1 MARSS
6 DVAGRRIFALCCAAA
21 VPGLAARFLVI
32 LEYTGGDSVRKRH
45 RSFLFASLLPAFLLA
60 SVFAAVQAQEGRSP
74 AAGQARWSDAAT
86 WPERRVPRAG
96 DKVTIPAGTHVVLD
110 VTPPALGGVTIEG
123 KLSFADTADLE
134 LTTEWILL
142 HGELAIGTE
151 DRPHTRKATITLTNN
166 VRDEEPMKDMGD
178 RGIMIMGGTL
188 NLHGDRTHAWTKL
201 AQTAEA
207 GSTSIQVLDATG
219 WRAGDEIVLAST
231 DFDPRQ
237 AERRTITA
245 VKGNTITLDRRLDYM
260 HFGKITFDVDERGEV
275 GLLTRNIRIQASAD
289 AEQSFQGG
297 HVMAMGSSKMFVD
310 GVEFHRM
317 GQNLTLAR
325 YPIHWHL
332 VGDAKGQYIRNA
344 AIHDTYNRC
353 VTVHGTNNLQVENN
367 VTYNTVGH
375 CFFLEDG
382 IETGNQ
388 FIRNLAIQ
396 TKCHTS
402 KPCDPTNLAP
412 FGSTPDGLNFKTTGQ
427 ESKDVLIPSDNTVSS
442 FWITNPDN
450 TYRDNV
456 AAGSDS
462 TGFWFAFPEHPT
474 GAFEGT
480 EISRA
485 TWPRRMKLREFKG
498 NVAHSNFDAFMGDR
512 APRADGR
519 FAVGGYISLAN
530 PADANSDQ
538 VESVVEDFTA
548 YKNRNSGIW
557 ARGELRLYKNLK
569 MADNGIGFTQASGN
583 AGRSLYTS
591 RVVDSLF
598 VGETENIGNPRTP
611 EEKAAGRSLPFP
623 QVADFPIR
631 AYEFYDFHH
640 QLDNNT
646 FVNYQD
652 NATRKTGAISYLLFT
667 SFGMSSNNTVQRS
680 TFINAKP
687 VYFPPIDN
695 RWSNDDYGNTVYKT
709 SVFNDRDGTITGVPN
724 SYIVNI
730 TGIDVDEAC
739 EVKPTWNAAVCTGDI
754 GRMNVGGGGGAV
766 GFGGF
771 GGRGGGA
778 RGGGAP
784 GAGGPGA
791 AGPDAAAGR
800 GGPAAAPATFA
811 IAPGG
816 GRIRGNPAPA
826 GPPVVLSRNGKE
838 FTANGATNVRA
849 GTEYK
854 VTTERPSLSLS
865 VSELDAGSW
874 VMFELPGFTTASAG
888 AAQDSLDALRK
899 ASTTSYYKGSG
910 SLWVKLVSSGDIPGS
925 PDRGP
930 SGGASLQVSR

>member
-1 MARSS
+1 MST
-6 DVAGRRIFALCCAAA
+6 
-21 VPGLAARFLVI
+21 P
-32 LEYTGGDSVRKRH
+32 H
-45 RSFLFASLLPAFLLA
+45 RSFLLASLLPAFLLA
-60 SVFAAVQAQEGRSP
+60 SASAVVQAQNAGSP
-74 AAGQARWSDAAT
+74 AASRWSDPAT
-86 WPERRVPRAG
+86 WPDKKVPAK
-96 DKVTIPAGTHVVLD
+96 DD
-110 VTPPALGGVTIEG
+110 VVTIEKDKNVILDVSPPPLHG
-123 KLSFADTADLE
+123 IKLNGTLSFADNKDLE
-134 LTTEWILL
+134 LTTEWIMV
-142 HGELAIGTE
+142 HGALEIGTE
-151 DRPHTRKATITLTNN
+151 ARPHTRKATITFTNN
-166 VRDEEPMKDMGD
+166 VKDEDISGVGGANDRVD
-178 RGIMIMGGTL
+178 RGIMLMGGTL
-188 NLHGDRTHAWTKL
+188 NLHGDRTNTWTKL
-201 AQTAEA
+201 AQTAAA
-207 GSTSIQVLDATG
+207 GSTSIQVLDAAG

-237 AERRTITA
+237 AERRTISA
-245 VKGNTITLDRRLDYM
+245 IRGNTITLDRKLDYM

-275 GLLTRNIRIQASAD
+275 GLLTRNIQLQASAD
-289 AEQSFQGG
+289 AEQSFYGG
-297 HVMAMGSSKMFVD
+297 HVMAMGASKMFVE
-310 GVEFHRM
+310 GVEFNRM

-332 VGDAKGQYIRNA
+332 IGDAKGQYIKNA

-388 FIRNLAIQ
+388 YIRNLAIQ

-412 FGSTPDGLNFKTTGQ
+412 FGATAGTNFNTTGQ
-427 ESKDVLIPSDNTVSS
+427 DSKDVLIPSDNTVSS

-456 AAGSDS
+456 AAGSDA

-474 GAFEGT
+474 GKFEGT

-485 TWPRRMKLREFKG
+485 TWPRRTRVREFKG
-498 NVAHSNFDAFMGDR
+498 NVAHSNFDSFMGDR

-519 FAVGGYISLAN
+519 FAVGGYISLVN
-530 PADANSDQ
+530 PADANSAQ
-538 VESVVEDFTA
+538 VESVVEDFTS

-557 ARGELRLYKNLK
+557 ARGELHLYKNLK
-569 MADNGIGFTQASGN
+569 MADNGIGFTHASGN
-583 AGRSLYTS
+583 TGRSLYTS

-598 VGETENIGNPRTP
+598 VGETENSGNPRTP
-611 EEKAAGRSLPFP
+611 AEKAYGRSLPFP
-623 QVADFPIR
+623 DVADFPIR

-640 QLDNNT
+640 ELDNNT

-667 SFGMSSNNTVQRS
+667 SFGMSSNNTVQRAK
-680 TFINAKP
+680 FINAKP

-709 SVFNDRDGTITGVPN
+709 SVFNDKDGTITGVAN

-730 TGIDVDEAC
+730 TGIDVDDAC
-739 EVKPTWNAAVCTGDI
+739 EVKATWNAVVCKGDV

-766 GFGGF
+766 GFG
-771 GGRGGGA
+771 RGGGPRAGGPGAGPA
-778 RGGGAP
+778 RGGAP
-784 GAGGPGA
+784 GPGA
-791 AGPDAAAGR
+791 AGPARAGAP
-800 GGPAAAPATFA
+800 GPGAGAPGAGAAAPAAVA

-816 GRIRGNPAPA
+816 GRIRGTAAPS

-838 FTANGATNVRA
+838 FTATGATNVRA

-865 VSELDAGSW
+865 VTELDAGSW
-874 VMFELPGFTTASAG
+874 VMFELPGFTTAASG
-888 AAQDSLDALRK
+888 TAQDSLDALRK
-899 ASTTSYYKGSG
+899 ANTTS
-910 SLWVKLVSSGDIPGS
+910 V
-925 PDRGP
+925 
-930 SGGASLQVSR
+930 LQGQRFALDQAGLHR

>member
-1 MARSS
+1 
-6 DVAGRRIFALCCAAA
+6 L
-21 VPGLAARFLVI
+21 
-32 LEYTGGDSVRKRH
+32 
-45 RSFLFASLLPAFLLA
+45 LLPAFLL
-60 SVFAAVQAQEGRSP
+60 VGIFAAVQAQGTRTP

-86 WPERRVPRAG
+86 WPDRRVPRAG
-96 DKVTIPAGTHVVLD
+96 DKVTIPAGKHVVLD
-110 VTPPALGGVTIEG
+110 VSPPALGGVTIEG
-123 KLSFADTADLE
+123 KLSFANTADLE
-134 LTTEWILL
+134 LTTEWAMV
-142 HGELAIGTE
+142 HGELEIGTE
-151 DRPHTRKATITLTNN
+151 ASPHTRKATITLTNN
-166 VRDEEPMKDMGD
+166 VKDEEPMKDMGD
-178 RGIMIMGGTL
+178 RGIMISGGTL
-188 NLHGDRTHAWTKL
+188 NLHGDRTNAWTKL
-201 AQTAEA
+201 ASTANA
-207 GSTSIQVLDATG
+207 GSTSVQVLNATG
-219 WRAGDEIVLAST
+219 WRAGDQIVLAST
-231 DFDPRQ
+231 DYDPRQ
-237 AERRTITA
+237 AEVRTIA
-245 VKGNTITLDRRLDYM
+245 AIKGNTITLDKKLDYM

-289 AEQSFQGG
+289 AEQSPFFGG
-297 HVMAMGSSKMFVD
+297 HVMAMGASKMLVE
-310 GVEFHRM
+310 GVEFNRM

-332 VGDAKGQYIRNA
+332 IGDGTGQYIRNS
-344 AIHDTYNRC
+344 AIHDTFNRC

-388 FIRNLAIQ
+388 YIRNLAIQ

-412 FGSTPDGLNFKTTGQ
+412 FGATSDGLNFKTTGQ
-427 ESKDVLIPSDNTVSS
+427 DSKEIVIPSDNTASS

-450 TYRDNV
+450 VYRDNV
-456 AAGSDS
+456 AAGSDA

-474 GAFEGT
+474 GKFEGT
-480 EISRA
+480 DISRA
-485 TWPRRMKLREFKG
+485 TWPRRTKFREFKG
-498 NVAHSNFDAFMGDR
+498 NVAHSNFDSFMGDR
-512 APRADGR
+512 APRADGK
-519 FAVGGYISLAN
+519 FAVGGYIALAN
-530 PADANSDQ
+530 PADANSPQ

-557 ARGELRLYKNLK
+557 ARGEYHLYKNLK
-569 MADNGIGFTQASGN
+569 MADNGIGFTHASGN
-583 AGRSLYTS
+583 TGRSLYTS

-598 VGETENIGNPRTP
+598 VGESENIGNPTTP
-611 EEKAAGRSLPFP
+611 AEKAAGRSLPFP
-623 QVADFPIR
+623 NVADFPVR

-667 SFGMSSNNTVQRS
+667 SFGMSSNNTVSRS
-680 TFINAKP
+680 KFVNAKP

-709 SVFNDRDGTITGVPN
+709 SVFNDKDGTITGKPN

-730 TGIDVDEAC
+730 TGIDVDDAC
-739 EVKPTWNAAVCTGDI
+739 EVKPTWNAAVCTGDV

-766 GFGGF
+766 GFGG
-771 GGRGGGA
+771 GGRGGG
-778 RGGGAP
+778 RGGPRAGGPPAGGPPAGGPGGPGAGAARAGAPGTGGPGAGARAAGGGP

-791 AGPDAAAGR
+791 GGR
-800 GGPAAAPATFA
+800 GAGAPAAPETFA

-816 GRIRGNPAPA
+816 GRIRGNPAPT

-854 VTTERPSLSLS
+854 VTTERPNLSLS
-865 VSELDAGSW
+865 VSELNAGSW

-888 AAQDSLDALRK
+888 TAQDSLDALRK
-899 ASTTSYYKGSG
+899 ATTTSYYKGNG

-925 PDRGP
+925 PTSGA
-930 SGGASLQVSR
+930 SGGANLQASR

>member
-1 MARSS
+1 VS
-6 DVAGRRIFALCCAAA
+6 
-21 VPGLAARFLVI
+21 
-32 LEYTGGDSVRKRH
+32 KRH
-45 RSFLFASLLPAFLLA
+45 RSFLLASLLPAFLLV
-60 SVFAAVQAQEGRSP
+60 SVFAVVQAQDGRSA
-74 AAGQARWSDAAT
+74 AAGQARWSDPAT
-86 WPERRVPRAG
+86 WPDRQVPRAG
-96 DKVTIPAGTHVVLD
+96 DKVTIAAGKDVVLD
-110 VTPPALGGVTIEG
+110 VSPPALGGLAIDG
-123 KLSFADTADLE
+123 KLSFADNRDLE
-134 LTTEWILL
+134 LTTEWVTLRGQL
-142 HGELAIGTE
+142 EIGTE
-151 DRPHTRKATITLTNN
+151 ARPHTRKATITLTNN
-166 VRDEEPMKDMGD
+166 VPDEEPMQDMGD

-188 NLHGDRTHAWTKL
+188 NLHGDRTNAWTKL
-201 AQTAEA
+201 ASTANA
-207 GSTSIQVLDATG
+207 GSNSIQVLNAAG
-219 WRAGDEIVLAST
+219 WRVGDEIVLAST

-237 AERRTITA
+237 AERRTISA
-245 VKGNTITLDRRLDYM
+245 IKGNAITLDRKLDYM

-275 GLLTRNIRIQASAD
+275 GLLTRNIRIQASGD

-297 HVMAMGSSKMFVD
+297 HVMAMGASKMFVE
-310 GVEFHRM
+310 GVEFNRM

-332 VGDAKGQYIRNA
+332 IGDAKGQYIRNA

-388 FIRNLAIQ
+388 YIRNLAIQ

-412 FGSTPDGLNFKTTGQ
+412 FGSTSHKLNFVTTGQ
-427 ESKDVLIPSDNTVSS
+427 DSKDVLIPSDNTVSS
-442 FWITNPDN
+442 FWITNPEN

-456 AAGSDS
+456 AAGSDA

-474 GAFEGT
+474 GKFEGT
-480 EISRA
+480 EISRN
-485 TWPRRMKLREFKG
+485 TWPRRTKFREFKG
-498 NVAHSNFDAFMGDR
+498 NVAHSNFDSFMGDR
-512 APRADGR
+512 APQANGR
-519 FAVGGYISLAN
+519 FAVGGYISLVN
-530 PADANSDQ
+530 PADANSAQ
-538 VESVVEDFTA
+538 VESVVEDFTS

-583 AGRSLYTS
+583 FGQSLYTS

-611 EEKAAGRSLPFP
+611 EEKAAGRSLPHP
-623 QVADFPIR
+623 EVADFPIR
-631 AYEFYDFHH
+631 AYEFYDFKHE
-640 QLDNNT
+640 LDNNT

-680 TFINAKP
+680 KFINAKP

-709 SVFNDRDGTITGVPN
+709 SVFNDKDGTITGVAN

-730 TGIDVDEAC
+730 TGIDVDDAC
-739 EVKPTWNAAVCTGDI
+739 EVKPTWNAAVCKGDI

-771 GGRGGGA
+771 GGRRGGGPGA
-778 RGGGAP
+778 GPGRGGAP
-784 GAGGPGA
+784 GPGAGAPRAGGAGPGA
-791 AGPDAAAGR
+791 GAP
-800 GGPAAAPATFA
+800 GGGAAAPATFA

-816 GRIRGNPAPA
+816 GRIRGNAAPS

-865 VSELDAGSW
+865 VTELDAGSW
-874 VMFELPGFTTASAG
+874 VMFELPGFTTAASG
-888 AAQDSLDALRK
+888 TEQSSLDALRK
-899 ASTTSYYKGSG
+899 ASDTSYYKGNG
-910 SLWVKLVSSGDIPGS
+910 SLWVKLVSSGDILGSGPG
-925 PDRGP
+925 RGP
-930 SGGASLQVSR
+930 GGGANLQVSR

>member
-1 MARSS
+1 MS
-6 DVAGRRIFALCCAAA
+6 
-21 VPGLAARFLVI
+21 
-32 LEYTGGDSVRKRH
+32 KQH
-45 RSFLFASLLPAFLLA
+45 RSFLLASLLPAFLLV
-60 SVFAAVQAQEGRSP
+60 SVFAVVQAQEGRSP
-74 AAGQARWSDAAT
+74 AAMQARWSDPAT
-86 WPERRVPRAG
+86 WPDRRVPRAG
-96 DKVTIPAGTHVVLD
+96 DKVTIPAGKEVVLD
-110 VTPPALGGVTIEG
+110 VSPPALGGLTIEG
-123 KLSFADTADLE
+123 KLSFANNADLE
-134 LTTEWILL
+134 LITEWVML
-142 HGELAIGTE
+142 HGELEIGTE
-151 DRPHTRKATITLTNN
+151 ARPHTRKATITLTNN
-166 VRDEEPMKDMGD
+166 VKDEDIGGMGGANDRID
-178 RGIMIMGGTL
+178 RGILLMGGTL
-188 NLHGDRTHAWTKL
+188 NLHGDRKHTWTKL
-201 AQTAEA
+201 AQTAAA
-207 GSTSIQVLDATG
+207 GSTSIQVLDAAG
-219 WRAGDEIVLAST
+219 WRVGDEIVLAST

-237 AERRTITA
+237 AERRTISA
-245 VKGNTITLDRRLDYM
+245 IRGNAITLDKKLDFM

-275 GLLTRNIRIQASAD
+275 GLLTRNIRLQASAD
-289 AEQSFQGG
+289 AAEQPFYGG
-297 HVMAMGSSKMFVD
+297 HVMAMGASKMFVE
-310 GVEFHRM
+310 GVEFNRM

-388 FIRNLAIQ
+388 YIRNLAIQ

-412 FGSTPDGLNFKTTGQ
+412 FGATAGTNFNTTGQ
-427 ESKDVLIPSDNTVSS
+427 DSKDVLIPSDNTVSS
-442 FWITNPDN
+442 FWITNPEN

-456 AAGSDS
+456 AAGSDA

-474 GAFEGT
+474 GKFEGT

-485 TWPRRMKLREFKG
+485 TWPRRTKFREFKG
-498 NVAHSNFDAFMGDR
+498 NVAHSNFDSFMGDR

-519 FAVGGYISLAN
+519 FAVGGYISLVN
-530 PADANSDQ
+530 PADANSAQ
-538 VESVVEDFTA
+538 VESVVEDFTS

-569 MADNGIGFTQASGN
+569 MADNGIGFTHASGN
-583 AGRSLYTS
+583 IGRSLYTS

-640 QLDNNT
+640 ELDNNT

-680 TFINAKP
+680 KFINAKP

-709 SVFNDRDGTITGVPN
+709 SVFNDKDGTITGVAN

-739 EVKPTWNAAVCTGDI
+739 EVKPTWNAVVCKGDV

-766 GFGGF
+766 GFG
-771 GGRGGGA
+771 RGGGGP
-778 RGGGAP
+778 R
-784 GAGGPGA
+784 AGGPGA
-791 AGPDAAAGR
+791 GPARGGAPGPGAGAPRAGGAGR
-800 GGPAAAPATFA
+800 GAGAPGGGAAAPAAFA

-816 GRIRGNPAPA
+816 GRIRGTAAPS

-838 FTANGATNVRA
+838 FTATGATNVRA

-865 VSELDAGSW
+865 VTELDAGSW
-874 VMFELPGFTTASAG
+874 VMFELPGFTTAASG
-888 AAQDSLDALRK
+888 TAQDSLDALRK
-899 ASTTSYYKGSG
+899 ANTTSYYKGNG
-910 SLWVKLVSSGDIPGS
+910 SLWVKLVSTGDILGS
-925 PDRGP
+925 GPANGP
-930 SGGASLQVSR
+930 SGGASLQASR